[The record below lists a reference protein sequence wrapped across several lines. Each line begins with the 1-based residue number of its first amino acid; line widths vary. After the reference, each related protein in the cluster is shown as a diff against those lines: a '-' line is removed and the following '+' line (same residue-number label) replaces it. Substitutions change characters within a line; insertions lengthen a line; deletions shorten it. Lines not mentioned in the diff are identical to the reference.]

1 MRDTRAA
8 ICAADDC
15 RIINR
20 FRQFKHEI
28 EVAAELRLAEISVK
42 GAQTYA
48 RTTAIVRLS
57 RQQLKPRRMNFSAAE
72 GWL

>member
-1 MRDTRAA
+1 MGRRRRLGALSSTSTLRPSMMRDTRAA

-28 EVAAELRLAEISVK
+28 EVAA
-42 GAQTYA
+42 A
-48 RTTAIVRLS
+48 RRVIQS
-57 RQQLKPRRMNFSAAE
+57 
-72 GWL
+72 